1 MLARAIGRLAHRL
14 AVRRRAVVAANL
26 ALCFPDMGVAVRR
39 RIERES
45 FEWAAIG
52 VVDTARAWLGD
63 IRRAAAESHIAGLET
78 LHEAQARGR
87 GVILLGAHF
96 TNMELAGAVLA
107 RRVPFAVMYR
117 SYQNAAIDH
126 LAWRGRHRHF
136 SAVIERSDLRRVLGL
151 LRSGGVV
158 WYAADQDYGPRH
170 SRFEPFLGVP
180 AATISV
186 AERLQRRTGAALLGA
201 ASYWRDGHI
210 EIVIEPLAGM
220 GAYNRWLSGLVAA
233 APAQYLWLHRRFKTR
248 PPGSPAIY

>member
-1 MLARAIGRLAHRL
+1 
-14 AVRRRAVVAANL
+14 VATNL
-26 ALCFPDMGVAVRR
+26 ALCFPGLAREARR
-39 RIERES
+39 GIERAS
-45 FEWAAIG
+45 FEWAAQG
-52 VVDTARAWLGD
+52 LCDTARAWLGD
-63 IRRAAAESHIAGLET
+63 IATVAEDTHIDGLEALRRARAG
-78 LHEAQARGR
+78 GS

-107 RRVPFAVMYR
+107 RREPFAVMYR
-117 SYQNAAIDH
+117 SYQNAAIDY

-136 SAVIERSDLRRVLGL
+136 SEVIERTDLRRVIGL

-180 AATISV
+180 AATITV
-186 AERLQRRTGAALLGA
+186 AERLQRRTGATLLGA
-201 ASYWRDGHI
+201 ASYWHDGHI
-210 EIVIEPLAGM
+210 AIVIEPLADM
-220 GAYNRWLSGLVAA
+220 GAYNRWLSDLVTA